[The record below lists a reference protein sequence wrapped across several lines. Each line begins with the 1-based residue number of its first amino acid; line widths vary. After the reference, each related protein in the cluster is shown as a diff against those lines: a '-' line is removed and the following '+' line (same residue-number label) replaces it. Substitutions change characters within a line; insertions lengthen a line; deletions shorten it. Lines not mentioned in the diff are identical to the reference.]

1 MMRREGEKEEDA
13 YEHLSQLNNE
23 LANARRELYKKNMEL
38 NALNEKLESLSVH
51 DPLTGLYNR
60 RYLFQQFSQIAARTK
75 RSNTPLCMVMIDV
88 NGFKAVND
96 TLGHDEGDKLLKH
109 IADCFVKVV
118 RQGQDLVC
126 RLGGDEFLVVLEQ
139 CDLLTAKAV
148 MNRVRVEYQAKARGT
163 TLAMGI
169 IEVKPAEITEDFE
182 VCIRKTDEL
191 MYIEKKRM
199 KEEGKMKP

>member
-1 MMRREGEKEEDA
+1 MMRREDEKNEDA
-13 YEHLSQLNNE
+13 YDKLSQLNNE

-60 RYLFQQFSQIAARTK
+60 RYLFQQSSHIAARAK

-96 TLGHDEGDKLLKH
+96 TLGHDEGDKLLNH

-148 MNRVRVEYQAKARGT
+148 MNRVSVEYQTEARGT

-169 IEVKPAEITEDFE
+169 LEVKPSEITEDFE
-182 VCIRKTDEL
+182 VCIRKTDAL
-191 MYIEKKRM
+191 MYMEKKRM
-199 KEEGKMKP
+199 KEEEEVL